1 MITYHRNGSSFRM
14 YGKHMDSPALIT
26 TSKGSVFITYFD
38 KSDPIGRLMMYE
50 RFSSIFYT
58 GYYIHPDNSENY
70 LQITNQVIDQKFYYK
85 DIVKDIDKLNILI
98 EKEKLGDAIEELP

>member
-1 MITYHRNGSSFRM
+1 MITFHIHCYSFRM
-14 YGKHMDSPALIT
+14 YGKHMDSPALFDAKT
-26 TSKGSVFITYFD
+26 SVFIPYFD
-38 KSDPIGRLMMYE
+38 KSDPIGCLAMHQ

-58 GYYIHPDNSENY
+58 GYYIYPNEPENY
-70 LQITNQVIDQKFYYK
+70 LQITNKEIDQKFYYE